1 MVETLQLTGAV
12 SAKLLGAEDVK
23 IVYRRTLEEAPG
35 NMTEF
40 HYALSLGIGMTTGMA
55 PAAVKGNGK
64 VEAVEFKG
72 FRDEAAELTLSADT
86 IVFATGQKRR
96 RHGSSC
102 WCQGYSDKGTIAAD
116 DAGANRC

>member
-1 MVETLQLTGAV
+1 
-12 SAKLLGAEDVK
+12 
-23 IVYRRTLEEAPG
+23 
-35 NMTEF
+35 MTEF

-86 IVFATGQKRR
+86 IVFATGQKAEDMAAVA
-96 RHGSSC
+96 GVKV
-102 WCQGYSDKGTIAAD
+102 SDKGTIASVVAVATD
-116 DAGANRC
+116 VDKIFAAGEIVNGG